1 MVDLIMADVKICGI
15 KDQEALDT
23 AIEAG
28 VRYVGFVFYP
38 DSPRYIDPAEAK
50 ILAESIPKSVRRVGL
65 FVDPGNKQLEKFLS
79 IVPLDMVQLH
89 GDETPQRV
97 IEIKELT
104 SKPVMK
110 AIRIATKYDMEEL
123 EDYEAAAD
131 WLLFDSKP
139 AGASL
144 PGGTGQSFDWS
155 ILKDKTFRKP
165 WMLSGGLTEENVVD
179 ALSLL
184 NPKVVDV
191 SSGVESEKGIKDPE
205 KIRNF
210 INIVKSND

>member
-1 MVDLIMADVKICGI
+1 MSDVKICGI
-15 KDQEALDT
+15 KDQEALDA

-50 ILAESIPKSVRRVGL
+50 ILAESVPKSVRRVGL
-65 FVDPGNKQLEKFLS
+65 FVDPGNKQLEKILG

-89 GDETPQRV
+89 GDKTPQRV

-110 AIRIATKYDMEEL
+110 AIRIATKYDLEEL
-123 EDYEAAAD
+123 EDHETAAD

-139 AGASL
+139 AGASQ

-155 ILKDKTFRKP
+155 ILKDKTFKKP